1 MSENY
6 MFEDIIEHY
15 YEGAE
20 VIGMRDHTISKE
32 LLQDA

>member
-6 MFEDIIEHY
+6 MFEDIIEQH

-20 VIGMRDHTISKE
+20 VIGMRDLTISKE
-32 LLQDA
+32 LNHDP